1 MFQNLCKTYIIS
13 ILLLQC
19 RCGSIDATS
28 TPLIQPVVKLVFI
41 SEEIQRYDLNSTC
54 EQILQRYKDVTSVL
68 SLEGTAIE
76 WKQKETPYSLWRKIL
91 EHIIEHNASVLI
103 SFLPPKKNYV
113 LVDVLSKSDIPIIGL
128 QSLTEEFYKTYQ
140 VSSKQLHKTYFFFT
154 FSFKL

>member
-13 ILLLQC
+13 ILLLQY

-54 EQILQRYKDVTSVL
+54 EQILQHYKDVSSVL
-68 SLEGTAIE
+68 SLQGTAIE

-91 EHIIEHNASVLI
+91 EHLIEHNASVVI

-140 VSSKQLHKTYFFFT
+140 VRSK
-154 FSFKL
+154 

>member
-13 ILLLQC
+13 ILLLRC

-54 EQILQRYKDVTSVL
+54 EQKLQRYKDVSSVL
-68 SLEGTAIE
+68 SLQGTAIE
-76 WKQKETPYSLWRKIL
+76 WKQKETPHSLWRKIL
-91 EHIIEHNASVLI
+91 EHIIEHNASVVI

-140 VSSKQLHKTYFFFT
+140 VRSKQLHKTYFVFT